1 MLEVDGGMQSQQG
14 QRELICSVEGN
25 GTKSEREG
33 EEGESKEFKLSQ
45 HAECSVNRK
54 EGIDREK
61 RGSDGVGEAGQRA
74 ERLWCVGVC
83 VTGSMSAAV
92 SMMVTL

>member
-1 MLEVDGGMQSQQG
+1 MFEVDGGMQSQQG
-14 QRELICSVEGN
+14 ERELISSVEGN

-33 EEGESKEFKLSQ
+33 EEGESKGFKLSQ

-54 EGIDREK
+54 EGIDGEK
-61 RGSDGVGEAGQRA
+61 RGRDGVEEAGQRA
-74 ERLWCVGVC
+74 ERLWCVSVC
-83 VTGSMSAAV
+83 VTESMSAAV